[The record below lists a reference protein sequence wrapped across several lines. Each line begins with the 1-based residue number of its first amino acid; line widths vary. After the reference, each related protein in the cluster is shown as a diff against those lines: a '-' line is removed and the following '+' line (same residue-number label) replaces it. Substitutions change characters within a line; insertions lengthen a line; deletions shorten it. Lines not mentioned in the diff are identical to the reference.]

1 MRRLM
6 FAAAASALIFAMAAP
21 ASADQDP
28 NRARRRQQMRAGE
41 RRRPDA
47 HVQRQRNPAER
58 FKKLDTNGDGTL
70 SRTEW
75 PRRAEI
81 FDKLDANK
89 DGALTTTELE
99 ARRSQVHR
107 RR

>member
-1 MRRLM
+1 
-6 FAAAASALIFAMAAP
+6 
-21 ASADQDP
+21 
-28 NRARRRQQMRAGE
+28 MRAGE
-41 RRRPDA
+41 RHRRDA
-47 HVQRQRNPAER
+47 HLHRQRNPAER

-99 ARRSQVHR
+99 AGRSQVHR
-107 RR
+107 RRR

>member
-6 FAAAASALIFAMAAP
+6 FAAASALILTVASPAFAGQEPTP
-21 ASADQDP
+21 AQKE
-28 NRARRRQQMRAGE
+28 QQMRGE
-41 RRRPDA
+41 RRRGEGPMR
-47 HVQRQRNPAER
+47 RQRNPAER

-75 PRRAEI
+75 PRRPEI

-99 ARRSQVHR
+99 AGRQER
-107 RR
+107 RRGR

>member
-6 FAAAASALIFAMAAP
+6 FAAASVLIFTVASP
-21 ASADQDP
+21 AFADQDP
-28 NRARRRQQMRAGE
+28 TPAQERQQMRGE
-41 RRRPDA
+41 RRRGDA
-47 HVQRQRNPAER
+47 HIQRQRNPAER
-58 FKKLDTNGDGTL
+58 FKKLDANGDGTL

-99 ARRSQVHR
+99 AGRSQVHR
-107 RR
+107 RRR